1 VRRLTVFASVGQPS
15 VWAGR
20 DFSREEVRRYEDL
33 VGRDPDAALA
43 HAVFPL
49 AEVLAAGEVR

>member
-1 VRRLTVFASVGQPS
+1 M
-15 VWAGR
+15 WAGR